1 MTAVFE
7 QPDPAA
13 LAAALVAGGLAI
25 LQYLSRATVA
35 IHHDLDEPWLADVNE
50 RVLWI
55 RADLDPDHYG
65 AAIADGMRALCEGRT
80 VVVGPDGRFGL
91 SPDAMPDAQYLPGLP
106 REESAPRPTPPA
118 RTRLRLV

>member
-25 LQYLSRATVA
+25 LQYLGRCTVA
-35 IHHDLDEPWLADVNE
+35 IHDDLDDPWIADVDE

-55 RADLDPDHYG
+55 NEGLDPEHYG

-80 VVVGPDGRFGL
+80 VIVEADGRLGL
-91 SPDAMPDAQYLPGLP
+91 SPQPMPDAQYLPGLP
-106 REESAPRPTPPA
+106 RAGSAPTPPPD
-118 RTRLRLV
+118 RPRLRLV

>member
-25 LQYLSRATVA
+25 LQYLGRCTVA
-35 IHHDLDEPWLADVNE
+35 IHDDLDDPWIADVDE

-55 RADLDPDHYG
+55 NEGLDPEHYG
-65 AAIADGMRALCEGRT
+65 AAIADGMVVYRAKI
-80 VVVGPDGRFGL
+80 
-91 SPDAMPDAQYLPGLP
+91 QKPGSHVMDHLNP
-106 REESAPRPTPPA
+106 QTMGE
-118 RTRLRLV
+118 